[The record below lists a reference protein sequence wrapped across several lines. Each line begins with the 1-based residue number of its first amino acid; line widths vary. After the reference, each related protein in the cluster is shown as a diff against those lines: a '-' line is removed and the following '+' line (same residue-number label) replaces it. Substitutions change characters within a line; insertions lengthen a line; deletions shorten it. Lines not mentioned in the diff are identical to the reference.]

1 MKLAV
6 KLALGLM
13 VATALV
19 FSIFGW
25 QLRNAQLRGAE
36 QLTNAS
42 AERIGDIIRRGA
54 HFPERWSRSR
64 QPVEAPAGSGPAG
77 GPPEAAA
84 PRTPCADAAAA
95 PAALSRHNTKGH
107 STEEGKRDRKNRR
120 RPPPPILLSLS
131 LFHAPLLTLGP
142 HRSRITPSSV
152 AASNRTGKK

>member
-54 HFPERWSRSR
+54 HFQMLRNDR
-64 QPVEAPAGSGPAG
+64 EA
-77 GPPEAAA
+77 
-84 PRTPCADAAAA
+84 
-95 PAALSRHNTKGH
+95 LY
-107 STEEGKRDRKNRR
+107 
-120 RPPPPILLSLS
+120 LSLI
-131 LFHAPLLTLGP
+131 H
-142 HRSRITPSSV
+142 I
-152 AASNRTGKK
+152 